1 MDIQYDVIIV
11 GAGPAGMTAAIYAS
25 RAGLKT
31 VMLEK
36 SAPGGKLIL
45 TAEIANWPGLKI
57 TTGVD
62 LAFEM
67 YEHST
72 QFGAEYLYGEVT
84 GLVNKDDH
92 FEVLTLDQSYTTK
105 TVILASGTVQRMLNI
120 PGEKEY
126 AGRGV
131 SYCAVCD
138 GAFFKNQ
145 EVAVIGGGNS
155 ALEEAIY
162 LTEFASKVHLIIRRN
177 EFTAEEE
184 SQSKLLSNPKINVIT
199 QSIPLIIKGDDNKVN
214 ELVIENVNTKEKTS
228 LAVAAIFPF
237 IGSDSSVES
246 TKIDVELDKGFIKV
260 NEKKE
265 TSVKGVFAAG
275 DVTSKQLRQIVTAVN
290 DGAIAA
296 QNAFEYIK
304 NNY

>member
-1 MDIQYDVIIV
+1 MVENEKLDKEGIV
-11 GAGPAGMTAAIYAS
+11 
-25 RAGLKT
+25 K
-31 VMLEK
+31 EC
-36 SAPGGKLIL
+36 KL
-45 TAEIANWPGLKI
+45 
-57 TTGVD
+57 
-62 LAFEM
+62 
-67 YEHST
+67 
-72 QFGAEYLYGEVT
+72 
-84 GLVNKDDH
+84 
-92 FEVLTLDQSYTTK
+92 
-105 TVILASGTVQRMLNI
+105 LNV